1 MKAATI
7 KKLPL
12 VENYYCYMYSN
23 PCMADTDL
31 DSYDDYVEEYIGTS
45 PISVWNS
52 LDTSGIISSSMQS
65 GFSFNNWWDWQEL
78 IEEHAWNYIHNAV
91 EEDIITKHQGEIMSE
106 EQLTSSYAKE
116 PKKQLGLDQYTP
128 KTSPS
133 NDYAFW
139 GTVVEIVIIGGTV
152 AEDFLIGGIGVTDDT
167 ASFAL
172 AYKLIF
178 G

>member
-52 LDTSGIISSSMQS
+52 LDTSGIINSSIPSV
-65 GFSFNNWWDWQEL
+65 FSFNNWWDWQEL
-78 IEEHAWNYIHNAV
+78 IEEICQ
-91 EEDIITKHQGEIMSE
+91 KHPHQTIMRFGE
-106 EQLTSSYAKE
+106 Q
-116 PKKQLGLDQYTP
+116 
-128 KTSPS
+128 
-133 NDYAFW
+133 
-139 GTVVEIVIIGGTV
+139 
-152 AEDFLIGGIGVTDDT
+152 
-167 ASFAL
+167 
-172 AYKLIF
+172 
-178 G
+178 

>member
-52 LDTSGIISSSMQS
+52 LDTSGIINNMPS

-78 IEEHAWNYIHNAV
+78 IEEIHQ
-91 EEDIITKHQGEIMSE
+91 KHPHQTIMRFGE
-106 EQLTSSYAKE
+106 Q
-116 PKKQLGLDQYTP
+116 
-128 KTSPS
+128 
-133 NDYAFW
+133 
-139 GTVVEIVIIGGTV
+139 
-152 AEDFLIGGIGVTDDT
+152 
-167 ASFAL
+167 
-172 AYKLIF
+172 
-178 G
+178 